1 MSTTPDLTP
10 TTPAPRVWLITGAN
24 SGLGLALALHV
35 LAQGDRVIA
44 AVRRIPSIPES
55 LGDAKA
61 LALDVSASDAEIK
74 RVAKRGL
81 EIYGRI
87 DVLVNNAGYGMMGP
101 LEELEDQD
109 IKSQFQTNFF
119 GVVSLTQALLPAF
132 RAQRSGHIL
141 SISSIVAFDNKSPFA
156 MYNASKAALEAAS
169 ETLSEELASYTVL
182 YPVMGQTPVMGRW

>member
-1 MSTTPDLTP
+1 M
-10 TTPAPRVWLITGAN
+10 
-24 SGLGLALALHV
+24 
-35 LAQGDRVIA
+35 QVIA

-101 LEELEDQD
+101 LEELE
-109 IKSQFQTNFF
+109 
-119 GVVSLTQALLPAF
+119 
-132 RAQRSGHIL
+132 
-141 SISSIVAFDNKSPFA
+141 
-156 MYNASKAALEAAS
+156 
-169 ETLSEELASYTVL
+169 
-182 YPVMGQTPVMGRW
+182 